1 MRLSIPF
8 TNLELR
14 AQPHNYTDA
23 ILEVLKAKAD
33 GSERARGKIPAAAE
47 VCASLWARA
56 FESAVVTPDTPQTRA
71 LTPEVLGQMG
81 RELCLNGEAVFKIDV
96 DGGRVSLI
104 PANTW
109 DISGSADWT
118 YKLSIAQP
126 SATVT
131 ETVDGVGV
139 VHIRDGS
146 SVSEPWKG
154 RGLLQLG
161 KDAVRLAAL
170 LELALG
176 DEASISVGNLM
187 PLPEKG
193 ASAEDLQRD
202 LNALHGEI
210 RVVESTGGNW
220 GKGAGASQRPIQD
233 WSPKRLGPNPPVTLE
248 TLYEAVSRHILA
260 MRSVPL
266 GLVTRSDGTLLRE
279 SYRQFLHGAIQPVS
293 KAVIAELGDKLDV
306 DGIAFDFSEL
316 MASDIA
322 GRARAFGSMVTGGMK
337 VKQAARL
344 SGLLIQDE

>member
-14 AQPHNYTDA
+14 SQPQNYTDA
-23 ILEVLKAKAD
+23 ILEVLEQNAQ
-33 GSERARGKIPAAAE
+33 GSKRARGKVPAAAE

-56 FESAVVTPDTPQTRA
+56 FTSAKVTPDTPETRA

-104 PANTW
+104 PATTW
-109 DISGSADWT
+109 DITGSADWT
-118 YKLSIAQP
+118 YRVNIAQP
-126 SATVT
+126 SATLT

-139 VHIRDGS
+139 VHIRDGA

-187 PLPEKG
+187 PLPGKG

-233 WSPKRLGPNPPVTLE
+233 WTPKRLGPNPPVTLE

-266 GLVTRSDGTLLRE
+266 GLVTRSDGTLMRE

-293 KAVIAELGDKLDV
+293 KGVTAELVEKLEVSD
-306 DGIAFDFSEL
+306 IRFDFSEL
-316 MASDIA
+316 MASDIS
-322 GRARAFGSMVTGGMK
+322 GRARAFGSMVKGGMDAEK
-337 VKQAARL
+337 AASL